1 MHTRRDRHPAGVPL
15 PESPAP
21 RVARPL
27 RRALAVVFLLV
38 VAGLPAGSSSAG
50 GSGPGTVR
58 VLQMNLCNSGR
69 AGCYTGGAVRRA
81 AQVIAAERPD
91 VVTLNEICRDDVD
104 TLARA
109 LAAVRPGGRVVPAFQ
124 AAGDRP
130 SRAATRCVNGQPYGI
145 GLVARLAGPGARAG
159 THRGT
164 YPAQDL
170 ADPEERVWLCLHAA
184 AVLHACTTHLANT
197 DGAVAL
203 AQCAQLLD
211 TVVPAIRRDAGYAPT
226 VLGGD
231 LNLRAGGAPDVRSC
245 VPSGYRRVD
254 DGARQ
259 QIMATTDVTIC
270 CRRAV
275 DMRGTTDHP
284 ALVATLTVDRPSR

>member
-1 MHTRRDRHPAGVPL
+1 MLTL
-15 PESPAP
+15 
-21 RVARPL
+21 
-27 RRALAVVFLLV
+27 VFLLV
-38 VAGLPAGSSSAG
+38 VAGLPAGSSTAG
-50 GSGPGTVR
+50 GSGPGTLR

-69 AGCYTGGAVRRA
+69 AGCYTGGSVRRA
-81 AQVIAAERPD
+81 AEVLAAEQPD

-104 TLARA
+104 TLERA
-109 LAAVRPGGRVVPAFQ
+109 LAATRPGGRIVGAFQ
-124 AAGDRP
+124 PAGDRP
-130 SRAATRCVNGQPYGI
+130 SRAATRCDNDQQYGI
-145 GLVARLAGPGARAG
+145 GLLARLDARDARSG
-159 THRGT
+159 VYRGT

-184 AVLHACTTHLANT
+184 ALHACTTHLANT

-203 AQCAQLLD
+203 AQCAQLLGA
-211 TVVPAIRRDAGYAPT
+211 VVPAIRRGAGYDPT

-259 QIMATTDVTIC
+259 QIMATTDVAIC
-270 CRRAV
+270 CRRSV
-275 DMRGTTDHP
+275 DMGGTTDHP
-284 ALVATLTVDRPSR
+284 ALVATLMLGRPPG

>member
-1 MHTRRDRHPAGVPL
+1 M
-15 PESPAP
+15 
-21 RVARPL
+21 
-27 RRALAVVFLLV
+27 FLLV
-38 VAGLPAGSSSAG
+38 VAGLPAGSSTAG
-50 GSGPGTVR
+50 GTGSGTLR

-69 AGCYTGGAVRRA
+69 AGCWTGRAVPRA
-81 AQVIAAERPD
+81 AEVIAAELPD

-104 TLARA
+104 TLERV
-109 LAAVRPGGRVVPAFQ
+109 LAAVHPGGRVVSAFQ

-130 SRAATRCVNGQPYGI
+130 SGSATRCDNGQPYGI
-145 GLVARLAGPGARAG
+145 GLLARLDARSARPEVR
-159 THRGT
+159 RGT

-203 AQCAQLLD
+203 AQCGQLLGA
-211 TVVPAIRRDAGYAPT
+211 VVPAIARDDGYAPT

-231 LNLRAGGAPDVRSC
+231 FNLRAGGAPDVRSC
-245 VPSGYRRVD
+245 VPPDHRRID

-259 QIMATTDVTIC
+259 QIMATSDLVIC
-270 CRRAV
+270 CHRAV
-275 DMRGTTDHP
+275 DMRGSTDHP
-284 ALVATLTVDRPSR
+284 GLLAILTLRGGPPAGGSTVAR